1 MGNLIYIIA
10 FILGLIIVLI
20 IHHKILVYKQR
31 KIASRYKKIINEQN
45 REIGFLK
52 RELEEIETR
61 ELFN

>member
-10 FILGLIIVLI
+10 FFLGLIIVLI

-31 KIASRYKKIINEQN
+31 KIARRYKKIINEQN